1 MQQLILKRDLPKLKL
16 EALLNFLKVWEIDIE
31 LKKYIPNQIEI
42 DDATLLSEK
51 ELSEEWLNPTE
62 DKAWENL

>member
-51 ELSEEWLNPTE
+51 ALSEEWLNPTE
-62 DKAWENL
+62 DKALENL